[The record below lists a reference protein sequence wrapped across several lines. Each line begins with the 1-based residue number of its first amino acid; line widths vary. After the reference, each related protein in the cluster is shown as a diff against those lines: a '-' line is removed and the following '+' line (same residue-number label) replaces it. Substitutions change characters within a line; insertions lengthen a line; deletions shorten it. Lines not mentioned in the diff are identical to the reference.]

1 MRITR
6 KQLGFSLVEGL
17 IVIAVIALVAAVGYV
32 AWNQFN
38 NNNDQVITTSEQK
51 AVAEDVPA
59 APEINETSDLD
70 EANAALDSVEVGG
83 SDDSATL
90 EREAES
96 F

>member
-1 MRITR
+1 MSITR

-59 APEINETSDLD
+59 APEINETGDLD

>member
-1 MRITR
+1 MSITR

-38 NNNDQVITTSEQK
+38 NSNDQVTTTSEQK

>member
-59 APEINETSDLD
+59 APEINETGDLD